1 MPVNSS
7 WLERTN
13 ETAIEPELP
22 VCDPHHHLWDHPKS
36 RYLLDELL
44 EDTGSGHDVRETVF
58 LECSSMYRKD
68 GPQEMKPVG
77 ETEFAQGIAAQSA
90 SGQYGPTIVAAG
102 IVGFADLMLGSQVA
116 SVLEAHLAASP
127 NRFRGIR
134 NSCSWDESPAIRVSH
149 SNPPRELYLNSR
161 FREGFAA
168 LRQYDLTFDAWLFH
182 PQIPELVSL
191 ARAFP
196 ETSIICDHFAGPLG
210 IGPYAGKREE
220 VFQYWKEGIRELATC
235 PNVVVK
241 LGGLVMAIN
250 GFGFHKGDKPPTSDE
265 LVAATSPYYR
275 FTIEQFGPNRCMF
288 ESNFPV
294 DKVSCSYL
302 VLWNSFK
309 KMTRDFSTTER
320 AALFRDTAIRVYR
333 LSP

>member
-235 PNVVVK
+235 ANVVVK

-309 KMTRDFSTTER
+309 KMTRDFSPTER

>member
-90 SGQYGPTIVAAG
+90 SGQYGPTIAAAG
-102 IVGFADLMLGSQVA
+102 IVSFADLMLGTQVA

-196 ETSIICDHFAGPLG
+196 ETTIICDHFAGPLG

-241 LGGLVMAIN
+241 LGGLVMAFPIRIR
-250 GFGFHKGDKPPTSDE
+250 
-265 LVAATSPYYR
+265 LV
-275 FTIEQFGPNRCMF
+275 
-288 ESNFPV
+288 
-294 DKVSCSYL
+294 SY
-302 VLWNSFK
+302 
-309 KMTRDFSTTER
+309 
-320 AALFRDTAIRVYR
+320 I
-333 LSP
+333 

>member
-22 VCDPHHHLWDHPKS
+22 ICDPHHHLWDHPKS

-196 ETSIICDHFAGPLG
+196 ETTIICDHFAGPLG

-265 LVAATSPYYR
+265 LVAVTSLYYR

-309 KMTRDFSTTER
+309 KMTRDFSPAER
-320 AALFRDTAIRVYR
+320 RALFRDTAIRVYR

>member
-22 VCDPHHHLWDHPKS
+22 ICDPHHHLWDHPKS

-68 GPQEMKPVG
+68 GPQKMKPVG

-90 SGQYGPTIVAAG
+90 SGQYGPTIAAAG
-102 IVGFADLMLGSQVA
+102 IVSFADLMLGSQVA

-196 ETSIICDHFAGPLG
+196 ETTIICDHFAGPLG

-220 VFQYWKEGIRELATC
+220 VFQYWKEGIRELASC

-265 LVAATSPYYR
+265 LVAVTSPYYR

-309 KMTRDFSTTER
+309 KMTRDFSPAER
-320 AALFRDTAIRVYR
+320 TALFRDTAIRVYR

>member
-102 IVGFADLMLGSQVA
+102 IVSFADLMLGSQVA

-196 ETSIICDHFAGPLG
+196 ETTIICDHFAGPLG

-309 KMTRDFSTTER
+309 KMTRDFSPAER
-320 AALFRDTAIRVYR
+320 TALFRDTAIRVYR

>member
-102 IVGFADLMLGSQVA
+102 IVSFADLMLGSQVA

-196 ETSIICDHFAGPLG
+196 ETTIICDHFAGPLG

-265 LVAATSPYYR
+265 LVAATWPYYR

-309 KMTRDFSTTER
+309 KMTRDFSPAER
-320 AALFRDTAIRVYR
+320 TALFRDTAIRVYR

>member
-1 MPVNSS
+1 MPVNPS

-68 GPQEMKPVG
+68 GPQKMKPVG

-149 SNPPRELYLNSR
+149 SNPPRELYLNSK

-235 PNVVVK
+235 ANVVVK

-309 KMTRDFSTTER
+309 KMTRDFSPTER